1 MDGNGVVMSDSTG
14 VNEVEGGEIITAA
27 QQRRSA
33 QVFNLFSCIAVLVPV
48 LIPIWIAA
56 SIVVYATVAHH
67 PNQKVRSYLTP
78 AGHRFY
84 GLVGAL
90 VVVLNFSSQMAGWV
104 GGGLN
109 LALVIWGLGFLIV
122 VPLGVRDI
130 LRAKNEPWHDMI
142 VDEE

>member
-1 MDGNGVVMSDSTG
+1 MSNLPDTATPA
-14 VNEVEGGEIITAA
+14 GESLISAM

-33 QVFNLFSCIAVLVPV
+33 QAFNFFSCVAILIPV

-67 PNQKVRSYLTP
+67 PNQQVRDFLTP
-78 AGHRFY
+78 AGYRFY

-90 VVVLNFSSQMAGWV
+90 VVTLNFSSMMAAWV

-109 LALVIWGLGFLIV
+109 LALIIWASGFLIV
-122 VPLGVRDI
+122 FPLGVRDI
-130 LRAKNEPWHDMI
+130 MRAQKFPWQDI
-142 VDEE
+142 KA